1 MCYLLACV
9 QCLTLMCGHSKY
21 ISSKIYLEIELMY
34 KSLLVIVWLKL
45 SLIKEVTRQTSNQV
59 LKIIVTSK
67 NRSVKLEHGVHVFAM
82 TKAKDLCVYVTHKHK
97 YLIS

>member
-34 KSLLVIVWLKL
+34 KSLGKL
-45 SLIKEVTRQTSNQV
+45 LGTPEVHN
-59 LKIIVTSK
+59 
-67 NRSVKLEHGVHVFAM
+67 NFPN
-82 TKAKDLCVYVTHKHK
+82 LC
-97 YLIS
+97 